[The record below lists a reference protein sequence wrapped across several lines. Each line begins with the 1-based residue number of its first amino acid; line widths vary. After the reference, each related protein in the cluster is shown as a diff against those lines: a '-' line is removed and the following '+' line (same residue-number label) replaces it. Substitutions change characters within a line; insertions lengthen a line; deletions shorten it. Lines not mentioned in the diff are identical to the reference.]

1 MVSDTLYTYLQ
12 TEGDGTQGRSAI
24 GNEPALLWV
33 DDEQLILPREE
44 VVARSVDTE
53 SVDTSLLRP
62 ALGSGEADCEVLQT
76 QMVCGTQEAGR
87 IGIGIRWLEGG
98 KLCLIS
104 DFLPDLVDVVV

>member
-12 TEGDGTQGRSAI
+12 AEGDGTQRRGAI

-62 ALGSGEADCEVLQT
+62 ALGSGEADREVLQT
-76 QMVCGTQEAGR
+76 
-87 IGIGIRWLEGG
+87 
-98 KLCLIS
+98 
-104 DFLPDLVDVVV
+104 